1 MNIPAISIICCIY
14 KVEATLRRAVDS
26 VLNQNFKDFELLLI
40 DDGSPDN
47 CPAICD
53 EYAQKD
59 NRVKA
64 FHKPNGGLSDARNYG
79 LERAVGKYTIFVDP
93 DDWINPEGMD
103 KLYETAESENADM
116 TICDFYSE
124 DEYVRKK
131 YTQKPSN
138 LDNQT
143 VLYELFKHLRGFTWN
158 KLIKR
163 DVYSKYNV
171 KNPVGIYGCEDQYV
185 IASILK
191 HNIKIA
197 YCPVAYYHYMYNLNS
212 LTRYYDEKTYLNDIT
227 ILKMFSDLL
236 KGTNAEKIA
245 YEIKYYSIITRAFWN
260 GGNYYSSKSFKER
273 FYSYKK
279 DAFKVHEK
287 KLIKYCIYLS
297 CIGYYQ
303 PAIKLCFFLFNVKKQ
318 IKKLLKNK

>member
-1 MNIPAISIICCIY
+1 MEFPAISIICCIY
-14 KVEATLRRAVDS
+14 KMEATLKRAVDS
-26 VLNQNFKDFELLLI
+26 VLNQNFRDFELLLI

-53 EYAQKD
+53 DYAQKD

-79 LERAVGKYTIFVDP
+79 LERAIGKYTIFVDP
-93 DDWINPEGMD
+93 DDWIDPEGMD
-103 KLYETAESENADM
+103 KLYETAERDNADM
-116 TICDFYSE
+116 TICDFYRENETSR
-124 DEYVRKK
+124 YLVK
-131 YTQKPSN
+131 QKPSL
-138 LDNQT
+138 LDHQT
-143 VLYELFKHLRGFTWN
+143 VLKELFSRIHGSTCN

-163 DVYSKYNV
+163 ELYSKFDI
-171 KNPVGIYGCEDQYV
+171 KNPKGIYGCEDLYV
-185 IASILK
+185 MASFLL
-191 HNIKIA
+191 HNIKVA
-197 YCPVAYYHYMYNLNS
+197 YCPVAFYHYMYNMNS
-212 LTRYYDEKTYLNDIT
+212 LTRYYDENTYQNDIT

-236 KGTNAEKIA
+236 KGTDAEKTA

-273 FYSYKK
+273 FYSYKE

-297 CIGYYQ
+297 CIGFYQ
-303 PAIKLCFFLFNVKKQ
+303 PAIKFCFFLFNVKKQ
-318 IKKLLKNK
+318 IKKLLKK

>member
-1 MNIPAISIICCIY
+1 MNVPAISIICCIY
-14 KVEATLRRAVDS
+14 KMEATLRRAVDS

-47 CPAICD
+47 SPAICD

-79 LERAVGKYTIFVDP
+79 IERAKGKYTIFVDP
-93 DDWINPEGMD
+93 DDWIDPEGMD
-103 KLYETAESENADM
+103 KLYETAERENADM
-116 TICDFYSE
+116 TICDFYRENETSR
-124 DEYVRKK
+124 YLAK
-131 YTQKPSN
+131 QKPST
-138 LDNQT
+138 LEHQT
-143 VLYELFKHLRGFTWN
+143 VLKELFSRIHGSTCN

-163 DVYSKYNV
+163 ELYSKYDI
-171 KNPVGIYGCEDQYV
+171 KNPKGIYGCEDLYV
-185 IASILK
+185 MASFLL
-191 HNIKIA
+191 HNIKVA
-197 YCPVAYYHYMYNLNS
+197 YCPVAFYHYMYNMNS
-212 LTRYYDEKTYLNDIT
+212 LTRYYDENTYLNDTT
-227 ILKMFSDLL
+227 ILKMFSELL
-236 KGTNAEKIA
+236 KGTDAEKIA

-287 KLIKYCIYLS
+287 KLIKCCIYLS
-297 CIGYYQ
+297 CVGFYQ
-303 PAIKLCFFLFNVKKQ
+303 PSIKFCFLLFNIKKQ